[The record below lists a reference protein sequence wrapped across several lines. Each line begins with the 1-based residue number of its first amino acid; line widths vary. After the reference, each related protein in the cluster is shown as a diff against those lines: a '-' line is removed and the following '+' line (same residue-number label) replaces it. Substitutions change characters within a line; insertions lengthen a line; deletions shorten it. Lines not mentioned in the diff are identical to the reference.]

1 MKIELP
7 PGVPRSPKKDA
18 ADLFDLRDS
27 SDSDRNPKSLEASR
41 SSGSSLTPPTRGT
54 TAKPHREKKKTSIEE
69 PKAGEEKP
77 DVPVLANQV
86 ETSSEWS
93 VSRVVSN
100 TVNQDGAGQGEVEED
115 EKVEEDGGEV
125 RGGKVR
131 GGEVPGGENGR
142 GEEIAPRS
150 TPFRSRQVCSC
161 LIIRLVFGFLA
172 LFSSSS
178 NCK

>member
-27 SDSDRNPKSLEASR
+27 TDRNPKSLEASH
-41 SSGSSLTPPTRGT
+41 SSGSSLTPPTRNPRGT
-54 TAKPHREKKKTSIEE
+54 TAKPHLEKKKTSVEE

-77 DVPVLANQV
+77 AEVAVLSNQV

-115 EKVEEDGGEV
+115 GAGQGEVEEGGKDEKVEEGGGEV
-125 RGGKVR
+125 RGGK
-131 GGEVPGGENGR
+131 NGR
-142 GEEIAPRS
+142 GEEITPRS
-150 TPFRSRQVCSC
+150 TPFRSRKVCK
-161 LIIRLVFGFLA
+161 L
-172 LFSSSS
+172 
-178 NCK
+178 

>member
-1 MKIELP
+1 M
-7 PGVPRSPKKDA
+7 PRSPKKDA

-27 SDSDRNPKSLEASR
+27 SDSDRNPKSLEASH

-93 VSRVVSN
+93 VRRVVSN
-100 TVNQDGAGQGEVEED
+100 TVSEDGTGQGEIEEDGAGQGEVEEGGKD
-115 EKVEEDGGEV
+115 EKVEEGGGEV
-125 RGGKVR
+125 RGGK
-131 GGEVPGGENGR
+131 NGR

-150 TPFRSRQVCSC
+150 TPFRS
-161 LIIRLVFGFLA
+161 
-172 LFSSSS
+172 
-178 NCK
+178 

>member
-1 MKIELP
+1 MTFLKIELP

-27 SDSDRNPKSLEASR
+27 SDSDRNPKSLEASH

-54 TAKPHREKKKTSIEE
+54 TAKPRREKKKTSVEE

-77 DVPVLANQV
+77 DVPVLSNQV

-115 EKVEEDGGEV
+115 GAGQGEVEEGGGEV
-125 RGGKVR
+125 RGGK
-131 GGEVPGGENGR
+131 NGR

>member
-27 SDSDRNPKSLEASR
+27 TDRNPKSLEASH
-41 SSGSSLTPPTRGT
+41 SSGSSLTPPTRNPRGT
-54 TAKPHREKKKTSIEE
+54 TAKPHREKKKTSVEE

-77 DVPVLANQV
+77 AEVAVLSNQV

-115 EKVEEDGGEV
+115 GAGQGEVEEGGGEV
-125 RGGKVR
+125 RGGK
-131 GGEVPGGENGR
+131 NGR

-150 TPFRSRQVCSC
+150 TPFRSRKVCK
-161 LIIRLVFGFLA
+161 L
-172 LFSSSS
+172 
-178 NCK
+178 